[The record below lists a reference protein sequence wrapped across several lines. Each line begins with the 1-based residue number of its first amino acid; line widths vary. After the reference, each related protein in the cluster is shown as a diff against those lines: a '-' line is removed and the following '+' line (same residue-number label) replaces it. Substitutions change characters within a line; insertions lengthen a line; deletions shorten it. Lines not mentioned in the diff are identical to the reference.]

1 MKEEYFKSLEEL
13 LKKELPGAEAHQ
25 KLAPLNRDPGNNL
38 NIKTTGIKQGSV
50 LILLYPAN
58 GEVFLPLMQRPNYQ
72 GIHSGQISFP
82 GGKKEEID
90 QDLIATALRETMEE
104 IGVLEKDVKV
114 LGTLTELYIPVSN
127 FKVLPVVGYVTKQP
141 YFIPDQYEVVKIIE
155 TSVTELLNE
164 AIIKTR
170 MIKTS
175 LGLEIKAPYYD
186 VQGHIVWGATA
197 MIMSEFLEILKKLS
211 EEKNYNT

>member
-1 MKEEYFKSLEEL
+1 MKEEFFKSLEQL

-25 KLAPLNRDPGNNL
+25 KLAPLNRDLRNNL
-38 NIKTTGIKQGSV
+38 NNKTPGFKQGSV

-58 GEVFLPLMQRPNYQ
+58 GEIFLPLMQRPNYQ

-90 QDLIATALRETMEE
+90 SDLIATALRETMEE

-114 LGTLTELYIPVSN
+114 VGTLTELYIPASN

-141 YFIPDQYEVVKIIE
+141 NFIPDQYEVVKIIE
-155 TSVTELLNE
+155 TSVSELLDE
-164 AIIKTR
+164 GIIKTR

-197 MIMSEFLEILKKLS
+197 MILSEFLDIVKRLT
-211 EEKNYNT
+211 EEKDYDT